1 MTRRMIRRYRGPAMT
16 LSRDMPERATMRGR
30 GHLTGEGPRRR
41 RNPPNGPYCVPHS
54 KRAVR
59 AGHAHEQGSVRLI
72 TTSAMASPAPM
83 VA

>member
-1 MTRRMIRRYRGPAMT
+1 MTRRMIRRYGGPAMT

-54 KRAVR
+54 KRAARV
-59 AGHAHEQGSVRLI
+59 EQGSVTPI
-72 TTSAMASPAPM
+72 TTRAMASPAPM